1 MKHGVSARHEDGQPA
16 IDTARQVLAG
26 LIVAGVREIV
36 LSPGSRSAPLAYA
49 AAEAEATGVL
59 RIHVR
64 IDERSAGFLALG
76 LSQGSQTPVALIAT
90 SGTAIGELLP
100 AIMEANHTATPLLV
114 LSADRPDEL
123 LGTGASQSTDQ
134 KQLFGT
140 HVRTVLNVPAGA
152 DPSQALTEALSAL
165 AGSATRPG
173 GPVQLNLQFRDPLT
187 PGPTDTVANQRW
199 TQN

>member
-1 MKHGVSARHEDGQPA
+1 M
-16 IDTARQVLAG
+16 DTARQVLAG
-26 LIVAGVREIV
+26 LIAAGLRELV

-49 AAEAEATGVL
+49 AAEAEAAGKL

-76 LSQGSQTPVALIAT
+76 LSQGSQAPVALVAT

-134 KQLFGT
+134 KQLFGAQ
-140 HVRTVLNVPAGA
+140 VRTALNVPAGA
-152 DPSQALTEALSAL
+152 DPSRALSGALSAL
-165 AGSATRPG
+165 AGSATHPG
-173 GPVQLNLQFRDPLT
+173 GPVQLNVQFRDPLT
-187 PGPTDTVANQRW
+187 PEPAATVANQRW
-199 TQN
+199 AELPAG

>member
-134 KQLFGT
+134 KQLL
-140 HVRTVLNVPAGA
+140 VLMCVQCSTFPPG
-152 DPSQALTEALSAL
+152 Q
-165 AGSATRPG
+165 TR
-173 GPVQLNLQFRDPLT
+173 
-187 PGPTDTVANQRW
+187 AKH
-199 TQN
+199 